1 MAAGT
6 IMHSSSESRSMGSDL
21 GIMDHAQ
28 KYKGS
33 SNPKVAST
41 AKEVCML

>member
-6 IMHSSSESRSMGSDL
+6 IMHGSSEQKSMGRDL
-21 GIMDHAQ
+21 GLVEYAQ

-33 SNPKVAST
+33 SNPKVASV
-41 AKEVCML
+41 AEDILIL

>member
-6 IMHSSSESRSMGSDL
+6 IMHSSSEQKSMGRDL
-21 GIMDHAQ
+21 GLVEYAQ

-33 SNPKVAST
+33 SNPKVASV
-41 AKEVCML
+41 AEDILIL